1 MISRWVVGV
10 VLLFGVLLLMLP
22 KSDEESL
29 SRIASA
35 AMLKCTQDYREQV
48 AQQVLGQDVVD
59 IEFDNKCPELIG
71 SLEVDAQGGM
81 VITGEAYSLRMN
93 LTPVVEGETVR
104 WSCRGEPAAAV
115 TRLCK
120 P

>member
-1 MISRWVVGV
+1 MAKIICIQS
-10 VLLFGVLLLMLP
+10 
-22 KSDEESL
+22 
-29 SRIASA
+29 
-35 AMLKCTQDYREQV
+35 V
-48 AQQVLGQDVVD
+48 A
-59 IEFDNKCPELIG
+59 
-71 SLEVDAQGGM
+71 LEVDEQSGM

-93 LTPVVEGETVR
+93 LTPAVEGEKVR